1 MAGSDTARGADRE
14 DGTTPPATSVR
25 ASAERAI
32 AIGGNARTVV
42 SGDGVTIVEKQF
54 VQPTPSPAAA
64 PSEEEI
70 ATAVAVYAGQLAH
83 LYGRLDLEVLTPL
96 PDDHPA
102 VELRDVFVTPTVRAE
117 LPPVEL
123 PRELLRRLA
132 EAGELP
138 DRGAL
143 PPGVDDT
150 SFAALRESYLRRPEQ
165 DVLDVLAAPANRL
178 LVVLGDPGAGKSTLV
193 RHLSLTLALGGAPDQ
208 PPALAGRVPLVIELR
223 RYAEEQWRHSGFEDF
238 LTHLHDDYAQ
248 SVPRPV
254 LEELLASGRALV
266 VFDGLDELF
275 DPKVRARTAERIA
288 AFAVRRP
295 SARIVVT
302 SRVIGYQRALLE
314 GAGFTHFMLQ
324 DLDEERI
331 GAFVRSWY
339 RVSCPGDPLQAGRL
353 VERLTSA
360 VQDSRPLREMAGNPL
375 LLTVLAIIG
384 RRQTLPHNRRSVYE
398 HAVTVLVSHWDQA
411 AKLLKAPLPAP
422 VAEAL
427 DVLGP
432 DERVELLRLLAR
444 AMQEGHSGIAGNHIH
459 GPDLERVFRDYL
471 QQYELPPVHATA
483 AARAMVAQ
491 LHERNFILSRYGGD
505 VYGFVHRAFLEH
517 LAAADIA
524 HRYKEDRAWTP
535 EELVEQ
541 VIAGRAQDPAWHEVL
556 LLLAGQIGTATV
568 GAAVDRLLAL
578 HEARPDQDASHVALA
593 LRMLAETGKLREL
606 SAQSAAVV
614 DAATRALDARGRKG
628 PWLLDEAVPALGSFS
643 PHWTGHR
650 RLVDWF
656 RISGQFSPSEEPTDT
671 VCALRL
677 GRDDLAALARRSY
690 YGIDRL
696 RFLYTWAQRFPD
708 DTEVRDLLQHMAE
721 HEPQQHLRSTAL
733 DVLAD
738 VWPDSEEVRSLVAAR
753 AADEPDARTRCEA
766 LTVLIRLRPDD
777 VAALRSVERAAAEEP
792 DVTCRSLLL
801 RELGRWSDE
810 HEAIRRLVMSRAVE
824 DPDGHVRR
832 LALRMLGEYG
842 RQHEEVR
849 TFLSTR
855 AVQAGQAE
863 ERETALWTLSEH
875 LPGDDRVRDLALL
888 RCADT
893 RRPRDRL
900 YALRVL
906 GRGWPGDE
914 RVHREILRAA
924 EDAETD
930 VRRAAL
936 DTLAEQRSWPEDL
949 QEIVLRL
956 AGDDPDPGVRG
967 AAIRL
972 VRRDRFEH
980 DGGRELLL
988 AAARDLTTPH
998 GNDAVAQL
1006 AEQWPDHP
1014 DVRDLLLRIDMA
1026 ALSPLT
1032 FSLVLSELTRL
1043 WHGHSDVRDL
1053 LVRAPDIPEGIGRGL
1068 ALDLLEDVWPDWDE
1082 MRASLVRLACR
1093 PDDEHGSRAYV
1104 LKTLAKRWFDRDDVR
1119 EVVVRAARDTTA
1131 PYSSMV
1137 VLNTLRKHW
1146 PRRDDVRDLLRDA
1159 ALHHERVDTRFNAV
1173 RTLGL
1178 HWPHHPGVRSLFH
1191 TLASEDPDPDV
1202 RFHALRRW
1210 ALVGGEEACG
1220 VAAGR
1225 AGVDPDAVVRR
1236 KVLHMLALAW
1246 PERTETIAALGD
1258 RAERDGD
1265 EETREAAVR
1274 LLADLAG

>member
-54 VQPTPSPAAA
+54 VQPTPPPAAA

-70 ATAVAVYAGQLAH
+70 ATAVAAYAGQLAH

-193 RHLSLTLALGGAPDQ
+193 RHLSLTLALGAAPDQ

-411 AKLLKAPLPAP
+411 AKLIKAPLPAP

-541 VIAGRAQDPAWHEVL
+541 VIARRAQDPAWHEVL

-578 HEARPDQDASHVALA
+578 HEATPDQDASHVALA

-677 GRDDLAALARRSY
+677 GRADLAALARRSY

-696 RFLYTWAQRFPD
+696 RFLYTWAQRSPD

-863 ERETALWTLSEH
+863 ERETALWTLGEH

-893 RRPRDRL
+893 RHPRDRL
-900 YALRVL
+900 HALRVL

-956 AGDDPDPGVRG
+956 ARDDPDPGVRG

-1014 DVRDLLLRIDMA
+1014 DVRDLLLRLDMA

-1082 MRASLVRLACR
+1082 MRASLVRQACR

-1178 HWPHHPGVRSLFH
+1178 HWLHHPGVRSLFH

-1210 ALVGGEEACG
+1210 ALVGGEEVCG

-1246 PERTETIAALGD
+1246 PERTETIAALRD